1 MGAKKEIQIIEL
13 WKDNYEEYVKSQFL
27 TKLEALKMIA
37 NELGLN
43 LNSVRE
49 KIDKEESKKKNN

>member
-13 WKDNYEEYVKSQFL
+13 WKENYEEYVKSQFL

-43 LNSVRE
+43 LNSVKD
-49 KIDKEESKKKNN
+49 KIDKEESKKKHN